1 MARSSSKKVAKKL
14 PLSAKPSM
22 IKDNDI
28 YMIVRDLATDK
39 LILVA
44 RKLISSSKKLS
55 KVVVG
60 DIISHGNRGH
70 RIRAKVVLIGSKE
83 QCEQSLQIVE
93 KMGKSSSQFTNNN
106 KSKESQITTKASEK
120 KKKSEESFHDEIS
133 GSDHEEDEEE
143 EEEIE
148 KVIEVQEE
156 EEEDVDDE
164 SEDDEE
170 AEDENDD
177 DIDNVEG
184 SNNKENVD
192 SRKKEIVREN
202 NAVEEAAFS
211 SPDLIN
217 LSNQQ
222 SPRLNTE
229 SSIATKR
236 KDSPNESNQSSTS
249 NTKRP
254 KNIGFISTKDY
265 LKIVSQLAAANEQ
278 NELYQ
283 TTWMPRPV
291 DKITIK
297 YFINTGKVLSDDI
310 DDPSH
315 IDNTID
321 NEILLSTICETLNM
335 TDSELHANIGKSIL
349 STARQVIGA
358 KYPNLAT
365 IFADVQKVHIQAIT
379 EYCWL
384 MHPLEKKANDA
395 SKIRRAMGNVFA
407 TRTFSRKIQLGGSKL
422 FQPDD
427 DFETNNDNNNQFTY
441 TEEMNSSDS
450 SDVSDIKQEF
460 YEQEHDEQDL
470 LKDHV
475 ENHNASELLFDADD
489 VANEI
494 DIASALILLKK
505 QHHLS
510 TKCIEDII
518 LLLKSLRVSNTPSS
532 WYKVKRLLSKS
543 KPQST
548 EYFICSICDQ
558 LTINKKYC
566 QFCSTTHHVELPS
579 FRVFSVKDQLQNIL
593 FNHHDIDLYY
603 RKKDLLTR
611 DIRDASVYQSIRA
624 QHSNLM
630 LTLTINIDGIQ
641 PSKGSIKT
649 IWPIILIINELSPDL
664 RFAFHNI
671 ILAGLWPGPSKPSR
685 DKMKHLLRPIVDE
698 LLLLE
703 RGQAFNLLDRGM
715 QTIHVYLIAGCCDKP
730 AQALAQCIVE
740 PIAAFG
746 CGRCEIEGQESLLIF
761 FYLIIIMRI
770 TLFSFIIKNKVYL
783 YISINKHKDKLYFK
797 KLS

>member
-1 MARSSSKKVAKKL
+1 MAPSSKKVAKKL
-14 PLSAKPSM
+14 PLSSKPSM

-44 RKLISSSKKLS
+44 RKLISSSKQLS

-60 DIISHGNRGH
+60 DIVSHGKRGH
-70 RIRAKVVLIGSKE
+70 RIRAQVVLIGSKE

-106 KSKESQITTKASEK
+106 KSKESQVTTKASEK
-120 KKKSEESFHDEIS
+120 KKKSEESLHDEIS
-133 GSDHEEDEEE
+133 GSDHEEDEEDEEE

-156 EEEDVDDE
+156 EEDVDDE
-164 SEDDEE
+164 SEDEEE

-177 DIDNVEG
+177 DIDNVVG
-184 SNNKENVD
+184 SNNKENVQ

-202 NAVEEAAFS
+202 NAVEEAASS

-229 SSIATKR
+229 SSITTKR

-254 KNIGFISTKDY
+254 KHIGFISAKDY
-265 LKIVSQLAAANEQ
+265 AKIVSQLVAANEQ

-321 NEILLSTICETLNM
+321 NEILLTTICETLNM

-358 KYPNLAT
+358 KYPDLAT

-407 TRTFSRKIQLGGSKL
+407 TRTFSRKIQLGG
-422 FQPDD
+422 Q
-427 DFETNNDNNNQFTY
+427 
-441 TEEMNSSDS
+441 
-450 SDVSDIKQEF
+450 
-460 YEQEHDEQDL
+460 
-470 LKDHV
+470 
-475 ENHNASELLFDADD
+475 
-489 VANEI
+489 
-494 DIASALILLKK
+494 LI
-505 QHHLS
+505 Q
-510 TKCIEDII
+510 
-518 LLLKSLRVSNTPSS
+518 NPS
-532 WYKVKRLLSKS
+532 
-543 KPQST
+543 
-548 EYFICSICDQ
+548 
-558 LTINKKYC
+558 
-566 QFCSTTHHVELPS
+566 
-579 FRVFSVKDQLQNIL
+579 
-593 FNHHDIDLYY
+593 
-603 RKKDLLTR
+603 
-611 DIRDASVYQSIRA
+611 
-624 QHSNLM
+624 
-630 LTLTINIDGIQ
+630 
-641 PSKGSIKT
+641 
-649 IWPIILIINELSPDL
+649 
-664 RFAFHNI
+664 
-671 ILAGLWPGPSKPSR
+671 
-685 DKMKHLLRPIVDE
+685 
-698 LLLLE
+698 
-703 RGQAFNLLDRGM
+703 
-715 QTIHVYLIAGCCDKP
+715 
-730 AQALAQCIVE
+730 
-740 PIAAFG
+740 
-746 CGRCEIEGQESLLIF
+746 
-761 FYLIIIMRI
+761 
-770 TLFSFIIKNKVYL
+770 
-783 YISINKHKDKLYFK
+783 
-797 KLS
+797 